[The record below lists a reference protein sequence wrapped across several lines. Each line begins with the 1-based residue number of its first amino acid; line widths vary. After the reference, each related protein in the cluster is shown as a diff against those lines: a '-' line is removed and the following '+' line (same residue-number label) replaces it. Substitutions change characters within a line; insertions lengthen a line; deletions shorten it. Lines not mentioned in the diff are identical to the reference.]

1 MSTSQKIKI
10 VAVAAIASGALSI
23 ALFFALSFWMD
34 ERSAGT
40 ASVTG
45 AIIFVGGMSAM
56 ISNNYRERLPK
67 QRG

>member
-1 MSTSQKIKI
+1 MSISQKIKF
-10 VAVAAIASGALSI
+10 VAVAAIASGALSA

-34 ERSAGT
+34 ERSAGL

-45 AIIFVGGMSAM
+45 AIIFVTGMSTM
-56 ISNNYRERLPK
+56 IANSYRGRLPK